1 MDDEFGIYKSSGLFQ
16 NIATGVHTLY
26 IKDKNGCATTSLVFS
41 ILAFPKF
48 FTPNGDGEND
58 VWEID
63 GFNSDLFTIAEISIY
78 NRFGVLLYQIESS
91 FQGWDGRYQGKILPS
106 NTYWFRVILNDVN
119 GRKIEKN
126 GSIGL
131 IRK

>member
-1 MDDEFGIYKSSGLFQ
+1 M
-16 NIATGVHTLY
+16 HTLFV
-26 IKDKNGCATTSLVFS
+26 KDKNGCGINPYQFS

-58 VWEID
+58 VWKID
-63 GFNSDLFTIAEISIY
+63 GFNSSSFTIAEISIY
-78 NRFGVLLYQIESS
+78 NRFGVLLYQLDTSS
-91 FQGWDGRYQGKILPS
+91 LGWDGKYQGKTLPS
-106 NTYWFRVILNDVN
+106 NTYWFRVILNDTN
-119 GRKIEKN
+119 GRIIEKT